1 MKSSK
6 FFVGLLLLFSSM
18 AFVRCTPDQYISNST
33 KDVLS
38 TGKWAVDYYYA
49 GQDKTAQFNSYEFTF
64 VGTGDVSGTNGS
76 NQVQG
81 KWSIMKDVNRN
92 DVLEINLQTQE
103 PFLLELNEIW
113 KVADKSTDVIAM
125 DGSGMQLRL
134 RKM

>member
-18 AFVRCTPDQYISNST
+18 AFVRCTPDQYVSDST

-38 TGKWAVDYYYA
+38 TGKWSVDYYYA

-64 VGTGDVSGTNGS
+64 VGTGDVLGTNGTS
-76 NQVQG
+76 QVQG

-92 DVLEINLQTQE
+92 DVIEINLQTQE